1 MVSVSDGIKS
11 RRKFGRT
18 VWRCKK
24 NNLVTIDIKGE
35 TTDLTLTV
43 EFLNL
48 YLVYSSSLQLLG
60 RKMVFPFLSVH
71 LPPLI
76 FLTVKVNNYNSWEG
90 EIIV

>member
-1 MVSVSDGIKS
+1 M
-11 RRKFGRT
+11 
-18 VWRCKK
+18 
-24 NNLVTIDIKGE
+24 TIDIKGE

-60 RKMVFPFLSVH
+60 RKVVFPFLSVH
-71 LPPLI
+71 PPPLI